1 MHRGRARP
9 AAVSPVG
16 PHARRP
22 DATEPPTACSHV
34 VASRSGGRP
43 RHSTR
48 RSTCYTGPA
57 THGSLNGRRTP
68 LANRQTEGLVRV
80 GRDPRRGPVHPY
92 LDRVLGETAAR
103 PHLRGE
109 GGPGRSGGTG
119 PRGAGH
125 RRRETPVPT
134 SGEEVGGKAHH
145 YDKTIGACVE
155 TVTGH
160 GHLFPTCIV
169 RPLFTH
175 AKSPR
180 RVKAEGIGNHRA
192 INGPS

>member
-1 MHRGRARP
+1 MTG
-9 AAVSPVG
+9 
-16 PHARRP
+16 HARESERTANAASQSANGGPGARWTGAAAGPCPPIPRP
-22 DATEPPTACSHV
+22 GV
-34 VASRSGGRP
+34 
-43 RHSTR
+43 R
-48 RSTCYTGPA
+48 RDGGPA
-57 THGSLNGRRTP
+57 
-68 LANRQTEGLVRV
+68 
-80 GRDPRRGPVHPY
+80 
-92 LDRVLGETAAR
+92 
-103 PHLRGE
+103 HLRGE

-134 SGEEVGGKAHH
+134 SGEEVDGKAHH

-155 TVTGH
+155 TVTSH

-180 RVKAEGIGNHRA
+180 RVKAEGIGDHRS